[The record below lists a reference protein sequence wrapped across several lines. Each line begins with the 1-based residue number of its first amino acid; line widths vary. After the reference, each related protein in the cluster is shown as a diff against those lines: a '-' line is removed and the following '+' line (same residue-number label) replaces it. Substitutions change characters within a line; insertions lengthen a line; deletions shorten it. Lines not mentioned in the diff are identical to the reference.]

1 MTKTPKLFVIHRSA
15 LFSFTVSKRICHTA
29 DFHRLPPPLH
39 KMFCFGLGSAFG
51 ESRNERNFTRAK
63 ALVQGIGPT
72 LAATV
77 NLFMCVRSARNW
89 ELFSFLRKPVERWM
103 CALRT
108 WAFTWNEWFDLRYGP
123 TSVIRARL
131 HTILAILLNKNERTE
146 DLCAQEFNR
155 DKNLT
160 QFFTSVG
167 LRCTQQQQSLA
178 GNFAKPE
185 FAMQFNSNHH
195 RNASRPIHNH
205 PKEKTLIF

>member
-1 MTKTPKLFVIHRSA
+1 
-15 LFSFTVSKRICHTA
+15 
-29 DFHRLPPPLH
+29 
-39 KMFCFGLGSAFG
+39 MFCFGLGSAFG

-160 QFFTSVG
+160 QFFYFRWASMHTTTAIARRKFRETRV
-167 LRCTQQQQSLA
+167 RHAIQFQSPSKRLSTDSQS
-178 GNFAKPE
+178 PE
-185 FAMQFNSNHH
+185 GKNTHILIAVFGVEC
-195 RNASRPIHNH
+195 RPCRGRKSLN
-205 PKEKTLIF
+205 